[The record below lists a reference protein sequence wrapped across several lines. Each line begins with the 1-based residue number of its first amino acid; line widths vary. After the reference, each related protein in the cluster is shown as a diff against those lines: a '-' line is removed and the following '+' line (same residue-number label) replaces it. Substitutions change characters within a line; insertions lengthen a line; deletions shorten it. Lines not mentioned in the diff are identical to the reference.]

1 MVQLIFFFTKTP
13 FQWDLLEN
21 LSLKFQCVRIKIL
34 GVNND
39 FILKFPLSMGKSLF
53 MKNHAKLKAYIQN
66 SHIGHLYEHLSEFL
80 YEHSL

>member
-1 MVQLIFFFTKTP
+1 
-13 FQWDLLEN
+13 
-21 LSLKFQCVRIKIL
+21 
-34 GVNND
+34 
-39 FILKFPLSMGKSLF
+39 LSMGKSLF